1 MNTPE
6 SVKGSTSKKNSDSS
20 PNNKRGTLEKKG
32 VRYDDQVLPLQ
43 ETENFLELP
52 RHVDC
57 VRQSLLNFTYSLP
70 SSIDIFDYFEAQ
82 CQKLVDKLEVGSY
95 RNWSFFPPSDSE
107 QHSVWWTSAGSYP
120 SRGPDPREIPLWA
133 NVEECNQAV
142 KNLKSEHLGVEID
155 WTERLRSAI
164 FRKYDEK
171 AVEAKDEPQSV
182 SGVPASHE
190 IEPFERW
197 CLARDVWWNEADS
210 FEEESSNGKDLK
222 DPKPDLTYAFPIL
235 SAPCTGFAAQETL
248 GTTFSLDVLQELRKD
263 DHIELISAPT
273 TGLKNR
279 SNGSSRKVLNSSDL
293 MCFPWAV
300 VEVKQPRVE
309 KSKVEECYCQA
320 ANGSAM
326 ALRMLGALFRNAT
339 GCVPTDLPPII
350 AITCVGP
357 ELRVWLTYN
366 AGTGGQRE
374 DNMNILMKCVY
385 ATHLELVWGV
395 HSSRLIVKHMHVW
408 ASRILKPR
416 ICMYLSLL
424 ASKRSLSNHT
434 RPPECSSSDRN
445 KDGEEYS
452 SPDEDSVSPY
462 DSPLGKSSRQQR
474 DGKTALDPKAKA
486 SISASSPSR
495 EYASRR
501 SKTSTATGSNKRA
514 TTPTPSSGCVPKA
527 STPSSDKRSNKK
539 STLAPRTPQNQIPFK
554 PRQETPSFTP
564 ILNRRKE
571 DLASIGDQQTP
582 QKAKKAA
589 VSDFESIGSLEV
601 DALVIELED
610 LVAKF
615 QKLGVSASSTPIQDT
630 RRSSYYY
637 IRRKALAAI
646 TRPSQGHGDD
656 LGPRR
661 EPTVEKIFD
670 VEDGWQQLRDLVVGA
685 SDYDHGSDVA
695 LTLVLA
701 SAVVLTVV
709 ALTDF

>member
-1 MNTPE
+1 MNTPK

-20 PNNKRGTLEKKG
+20 PNIQRGTLEKKG

-70 SSIDIFDYFEAQ
+70 SSIDIFDCFEAQ
-82 CQKLVDKLEVGSY
+82 RQKLVDKLEVGSY
-95 RNWSFFPPSDSE
+95 QNWSFFPPSDSE
-107 QHSVWWTSAGSYP
+107 QHSVWWTSADSYP

-142 KNLKSEHLGVEID
+142 KNLKSERLGVEID

-197 CLARDVWWNEADS
+197 CLARDVWWTEANS
-210 FEEESSNGKDLK
+210 FEKGSSGVKVLK

-279 SNGSSRKVLNSSDL
+279 STSSSRKVLNNSDL

-309 KSKVEECYCQA
+309 KSEVEKCHCQA

-374 DNMNILMKCVY
+374 DNM
-385 ATHLELVWGV
+385 
-395 HSSRLIVKHMHVW
+395 
-408 ASRILKPR
+408 
-416 ICMYLSLL
+416 
-424 ASKRSLSNHT
+424 
-434 RPPECSSSDRN
+434 
-445 KDGEEYS
+445 
-452 SPDEDSVSPY
+452 
-462 DSPLGKSSRQQR
+462 
-474 DGKTALDPKAKA
+474 
-486 SISASSPSR
+486 
-495 EYASRR
+495 
-501 SKTSTATGSNKRA
+501 
-514 TTPTPSSGCVPKA
+514 
-527 STPSSDKRSNKK
+527 
-539 STLAPRTPQNQIPFK
+539 
-554 PRQETPSFTP
+554 
-564 ILNRRKE
+564 
-571 DLASIGDQQTP
+571 TP
-582 QKAKKAA
+582 QKAKKEA
-589 VSDFESIGSLEV
+589 VSNFESIGSLEV

-615 QKLGVSASSTPIQDT
+615 QKLGVSASSTPIQET

-637 IRRKALAAI
+637 VRRKALAAI
-646 TRPSQGHGDD
+646 TWPSQGHGDD

-661 EPTVEKIFD
+661 EPTVEKIFG
-670 VEDGWQQLRDLVVGA
+670 VEDGWQQFWDLVVGA

-695 LTLVLA
+695 LTLILA